1 MAGRA
6 AGQARGARKAEDT
19 ESGGSS
25 SSFLGIVRPGGA
37 VTAGPRGAA
46 PGSGSDGGGREA
58 SAAKA
63 PRKPTRQAGERG
75 RVSRPPT
82 SLYQRP
88 LAEES
93 GATREQS
100 NLRGHRP
107 LWESERRS

>member
-46 PGSGSDGGGREA
+46 PRSGSDGGGREA

-63 PRKPTRQAGERG
+63 PRKRHGGRGTG
-75 RVSRPPT
+75 RVSRPPA
-82 SLYQRP
+82 SSYQRP

-93 GATREQS
+93 GATRDRS
-100 NLRGHRP
+100 NLR
-107 LWESERRS
+107 RRSP

>member
-63 PRKPTRQAGERG
+63 PRKPTLGAGGGE
-75 RVSRPPT
+75 
-82 SLYQRP
+82 SLETP
-88 LAEES
+88 NLLVPK
-93 GATREQS
+93 ATR
-100 NLRGHRP
+100 
-107 LWESERRS
+107 